1 MDEGY
6 VYAVSHPALSGRGGL
21 ASFGA
26 VRLTPS
32 GATCPLPPSGSGSRT
47 RRKRALIA
55 VMREGVKLVVKAASL
70 RGHQSIDAYTLGG
83 FAQAMERLQPE
94 CPGKRR
100 QGCV

>member
-1 MDEGY
+1 
-6 VYAVSHPALSGRGGL
+6 
-21 ASFGA
+21 
-26 VRLTPS
+26 
-32 GATCPLPPSGSGSRT
+32 
-47 RRKRALIA
+47 
-55 VMREGVKLVVKAASL
+55 MREGVKLVVKAASL